1 MFRTRHM
8 GVSKNRGTPKSS
20 ILIGFSIINHP
31 FWGTTIFGNTQMLNP
46 EAIFLAACGSKC
58 PPVERCVVGPMGC
71 GASVG
76 KDPAGS
82 DRNLIVPL
90 ESKIES
96 CVFV

>member
-1 MFRTRHM
+1 MFRTR
-8 GVSKNRGTPKSS
+8 
-20 ILIGFSIINHP
+20 
-31 FWGTTIFGNTQMLNP
+31 QMLSLDAVFQP
-46 EAIFLAACGSKC
+46 FQFSQPVVRSLA
-58 PPVERCVVGPMGC
+58 VERCGVSMGC

-90 ESKIES
+90 ESKIER